1 MLSVSDVVA
10 LKIVSDVLALNS
22 YELAAKEDGRVMKV
36 IVTDE
41 ISERGLELLQQEPR
55 VQLDVRLGLGKAE
68 LHQIIGDYDAII
80 TRSGT
85 QVDAELLEHA
95 KKLKMV
101 ARAGVGID
109 NVDVPAASERG
120 IIVVNAPFGNT
131 NSAAEH
137 SMAILLAMCRN
148 VPMAN
153 ASLKSGQ
160 WQRAPFTGHELRH
173 RTMGII
179 GLGKVG
185 GRVALR
191 ARAFEMDVI
200 VYDPYISEKRATD
213 FGTRLV
219 SLEELVA
226 SADVI
231 SVHTPLNDE
240 TRDLVTAEHFAGM
253 KDGVL
258 IVNCARGGIISETAM
273 LEALEDGRVAG
284 AAFDVWSEEPPDDA
298 TLKKL
303 IAHPRMVVTPHLGAN
318 TFEAQTN
325 VAVDVSREIL
335 NLLDGKPV
343 ENAVNIARFDP
354 DLMAQMRP
362 FMALAEVLGDFISQL
377 APENPGKVSFSYT
390 GKLAAYDCMPITVAG
405 LAALLNRCTDQEVN
419 MVNANLV
426 AERRGLVVE
435 QSRSTESEFFSN
447 LITLSL
453 ETPQG
458 KRTIAGTLFEGTP
471 KIVRMRDFDT
481 DFTPEEHML
490 VMTYAD
496 RPGLIGRIGTI
507 LGEAEVNIGAM
518 NLGRR
523 GKGGEAMLVLS
534 VDSPVDEAIVARL
547 NEAVGARFVK
557 AVHLQL

>member
-1 MLSVSDVVA
+1 
-10 LKIVSDVLALNS
+10 
-22 YELAAKEDGRVMKV
+22 MKV

-41 ISERGLELLQQEPR
+41 ISEKGLELLQKEPR
-55 VQLDVRLGLGKAE
+55 VQLDVRLGLAKAE
-68 LHQIIGDYDAII
+68 LHRLIGDYDAII

-85 QVDAELLEHA
+85 QVDAELISHA

-137 SMAILLAMCRN
+137 TLALLLALCRN
-148 VPMAN
+148 VPEAN
-153 ASLKSGQ
+153 SSLKGGQ
-160 WQRAPFTGHELRH
+160 WQRAPFTGQELKQK
-173 RTMGII
+173 TMGII

-191 ARAFEMDVI
+191 ARAFEMEVL
-200 VYDPYISEKRATD
+200 VYDPYISEKRAAD

-219 SLEELVA
+219 SLDQLVSA
-226 SADVI
+226 ADVI

-240 TRDLVTAEHFAGM
+240 TRDLIRAEHLGRM

-258 IVNCARGGIISETAM
+258 IVNCARGGIMNEAAV
-273 LEALEDGRVAG
+273 LDALEQGKVGG
-284 AAFDVWSEEPPDDA
+284 AAFDVWSEEPPA
-298 TLKKL
+298 SPVLKRL

-325 VAVDVSREIL
+325 VAVDVSREII

-362 FMALAEVLGDFISQL
+362 FMDLAALLGDFLSQL
-377 APENPGKVSFSYT
+377 APENPSRASFRYS
-390 GKLAAYDCMPITVAG
+390 GKLATHDCMPITVAG

-426 AERRGLVVE
+426 AERRGLVVD
-435 QSRSTESEFFSN
+435 QSRSTESQFFSN
-447 LITLSL
+447 LITMSL

-458 KRTIAGTLFEGTP
+458 KRTIAGTLFEGRP
-471 KIVRMRDFDT
+471 KIVKMRDFDI
-481 DFTPEEHML
+481 DFTPERHML
-490 VMTYAD
+490 VMSYED
-496 RPGLIGRIGTI
+496 RPGLIGKIGTI
-507 LGEAEVNIGAM
+507 LGEVEVNIGAM
-518 NLGRR
+518 YLGRR
-523 GKGGEAMLVLS
+523 GKGEEAMVVLS
-534 VDSPVDEAIVARL
+534 IDSPVDEITLSRL
-547 NEAVGARFVK
+547 ADAVGARFAK
-557 AVHLQL
+557 AVHLPL

>member
-1 MLSVSDVVA
+1 
-10 LKIVSDVLALNS
+10 
-22 YELAAKEDGRVMKV
+22 MKV

-41 ISERGLELLQQEPR
+41 ISEQGLKLLQDDPR
-55 VQLDVRLGLGKAE
+55 IELDIRLGLEKTE
-68 LHQIIGDYDAII
+68 LHRIIGDYEAII

-85 QVDAELLEHA
+85 QVDAELLLHA
-95 KKLKMV
+95 GKLKMI

-109 NVDVPAASERG
+109 NVDVPAASEKG

-137 SMAILLAMCRN
+137 TMAILLAMCRH
-148 VPMAN
+148 VPEAN
-153 ASLKSGQ
+153 GSLKSGR

-173 RTMGII
+173 RTLGVI

-200 VYDPYISEKRATD
+200 VHDPYISEKRAAD

-219 SLEELVA
+219 SLQELVQM
-226 SADVI
+226 ADVI
-231 SVHTPLNDE
+231 SVHTPLNEE
-240 TRDLVTAEHFAGM
+240 TRDLITAEHFAKM
-253 KDGVL
+253 KDGIL
-258 IVNCARGGIISETAM
+258 IVNCARGGIINEAAM
-273 LEALEDGRVAG
+273 LAALDSGKVAG
-284 AAFDVWSEEPPDDA
+284 AAFDVWSEEPPESPELQA
-298 TLKKL
+298 L

-335 NLLDGKPV
+335 NLLEGKPV

-362 FMALAEVLGDFISQL
+362 FMNLAAILGDFISQL
-377 APENPGKVSFSYT
+377 APENPAKVSFSYT
-390 GKLAAYDCMPITVAG
+390 GKLAGYDCMPITVAG

-447 LITLSL
+447 LITLNL
-453 ETPQG
+453 ETPSGQ
-458 KRTIAGTLFEGTP
+458 RTIAGTLFENRP

-490 VMTYAD
+490 VMTYED
-496 RPGLIGRIGTI
+496 RPGLIGKIGTI

-523 GKGGEAMLVLS
+523 AKGGEAMVVLS
-534 VDSPVDEAIVARL
+534 IDSPVEETILTRLHEAI
-547 NEAVGARFVK
+547 GARFVK
-557 AVHLQL
+557 AVHLDL

>member
-1 MLSVSDVVA
+1 
-10 LKIVSDVLALNS
+10 
-22 YELAAKEDGRVMKV
+22 MKV

-41 ISERGLELLQQEPR
+41 ISEKGLVLLEKDPR
-55 VQLDVRLGLGKAE
+55 VQLDVRLGLETSE
-68 LHQIIGDYDAII
+68 LYGLIGDYDAII

-85 QVDAELLEHA
+85 QVDAELLSHA
-95 KKLKMV
+95 TNLKMV

-109 NVDVPAASERG
+109 NVDVVAASERG

-137 SMAILLAMCRN
+137 SMAILLSMCRN
-148 VPMAN
+148 VPDAN

-160 WQRAPFTGHELRH
+160 WQRAPFTGYELKH
-173 RTMGII
+173 KTMGII

-185 GRVALR
+185 GRVASR
-191 ARAFEMDVI
+191 SRAFEMDVV
-200 VYDPYISEKRATD
+200 VYDPYISEKRAAD

-219 SLEELVA
+219 SLDELV
-226 SADVI
+226 SMADVI

-240 TRDLVTAEHFAGM
+240 TRDLITGEQFSAM
-253 KDGVL
+253 KEGVL
-258 IVNCARGGIISETAM
+258 IVNCARGGIINESAM
-273 LEALEDGRVAG
+273 LTALESGKVAG
-284 AAFDVWSEEPPDDA
+284 AAFDVWSEEPPKSDV
-298 TLKKL
+298 LKKM
-303 IAHPRMVVTPHLGAN
+303 IEHPLMVVTPHLGAN

-325 VAVDVSREIL
+325 VAIDVSREIL

-362 FMALAEVLGDFISQL
+362 FMELAALLGDFISQL
-377 APENPGKVSFSYT
+377 APENPGKVIFNYT
-390 GKLAAYDCMPITVAG
+390 GKLAAHDCMPITVAG
-405 LAALLNRCTDQEVN
+405 LAALLNRCTDQEIN

-426 AERRGLVVE
+426 AERRGLIVE
-435 QSRSTESEFFSN
+435 QSRSTESNFFSN
-447 LITLSL
+447 LITMSL

-471 KIVRMRDFDT
+471 KIVKMRDFDT

-490 VMTYAD
+490 VMHYDD
-496 RPGLIGRIGTI
+496 RPGLIGKIGTI
-507 LGEAEVNIGAM
+507 LGEAKVNIGAM

-523 GKGGEAMLVLS
+523 IKGGEAMVVLS
-534 VDSPVDEAIVARL
+534 VDSPVGGETLAKLSEAI
-547 NEAVGARFVK
+547 GARFVK
-557 AVHLQL
+557 AVYLKR

>member
-1 MLSVSDVVA
+1 
-10 LKIVSDVLALNS
+10 
-22 YELAAKEDGRVMKV
+22 MKV

-41 ISERGLELLQQEPR
+41 ISEKGLKLLQEDSR
-55 VQLDVRLGLGKAE
+55 VQLDVRVGLEKAE
-68 LHQIIGDYDAII
+68 LHQVIGDYDAII

-85 QVDAELLEHA
+85 QVDEELLKHA

-148 VPMAN
+148 VPVAN
-153 ASLKSGQ
+153 DSLKSGQ

-226 SADVI
+226 AADVI

-240 TRDLVTAEHFAGM
+240 TRNLVTAEHFAGM

-362 FMALAEVLGDFISQL
+362 FMALAAVLGDFISQL

-547 NEAVGARFVK
+547 NEAVGARFVR

>member
-1 MLSVSDVVA
+1 
-10 LKIVSDVLALNS
+10 
-22 YELAAKEDGRVMKV
+22 MKV

-41 ISERGLELLQQEPR
+41 ISQKGLEPLQNDPR
-55 VQLDVRLGLGKAE
+55 IQLDVRLGLERSE
-68 LHQIIGDYDAII
+68 LYRLIGDYDAII

-85 QVDAELLEHA
+85 QVDAELLSHA

-148 VPMAN
+148 IPNAN
-153 ASLKSGQ
+153 SSLKSGQ
-160 WQRAPFTGHELRH
+160 WQRAPFTGYELRH
-173 RTMGII
+173 RTLGIV

-191 ARAFEMDVI
+191 ARAFEMDVL
-200 VYDPYISEKRATD
+200 VYDPYISEKRAVD
-213 FGTRLV
+213 CGTRLV
-219 SLEELVA
+219 SLDELV
-226 SADVI
+226 SKSDVI
-231 SVHTPLNDE
+231 SVHTPLNGE
-240 TRDLVTAEHFAGM
+240 TGGLITTEHFDKM
-253 KDGVL
+253 KEGVL
-258 IVNCARGGIISETAM
+258 IVNCARGGIINEESM
-273 LEALEDGRVAG
+273 LMALENGKVAG
-284 AAFDVWSEEPPDDA
+284 AAFDVWSEEPPNSEI
-298 TLKKL
+298 LKKL
-303 IAHPRMVVTPHLGAN
+303 IAHPRMLVTPHLGAN

-335 NLLDGKPV
+335 NLLDGKPM

-354 DLMAQMRP
+354 ALMAQMRP
-362 FMALAEVLGDFISQL
+362 FMELAAVLGDFISQL
-377 APENPGKVSFSYT
+377 APENPGKVSFNYT
-390 GKLAAYDCMPITVAG
+390 GKLAAHDCMPITVAG
-405 LAALLNRCTDQEVN
+405 LAALLNRCTDQEIN

-471 KIVRMRDFDT
+471 KIVKMRDFDT

-490 VMTYAD
+490 VMTYVD
-496 RPGLIGRIGTI
+496 RPGLIGKIGTI
-507 LGEAEVNIGAM
+507 LGEDEVNIGAM
-518 NLGRR
+518 SLGRR
-523 GKGGEAMLVLS
+523 GKGGEAMVVFS
-534 VDSPVDEAIVARL
+534 VDSPVDEMTLIRL
-547 NEAVGARFVK
+547 TKAVDASFVK
-557 AVHLQL
+557 AVHLKL

>member
-1 MLSVSDVVA
+1 
-10 LKIVSDVLALNS
+10 
-22 YELAAKEDGRVMKV
+22 MKV

-41 ISERGLELLQQEPR
+41 ISEKGLELLERDPR
-55 VQLDVRLGLGKAE
+55 VQLDVRLGLEKAA
-68 LHQIIGDYDAII
+68 LYQLIGGYDAII

-85 QVDAELLEHA
+85 QVDAELLSHA
-95 KKLKMV
+95 RNLKMI

-109 NVDVPAASERG
+109 NVDVPAASEKG

-137 SMAILLAMCRN
+137 TMAILLAMCRK
-148 VPMAN
+148 VADAN
-153 ASLKSGQ
+153 ASLKAGQ
-160 WQRAPFTGHELRH
+160 WQRAPFTGYELKH
-173 RTMGII
+173 KTIGIV

-191 ARAFEMDVI
+191 SRAFEMDVV

-219 SLEELVA
+219 SLEELV
-226 SADVI
+226 STADVI
-231 SVHTPLNDE
+231 SVHTPLNEE
-240 TRDLVTAEHFAGM
+240 THDLITAEHFAGM

-258 IVNCARGGIISETAM
+258 VVNCARGGIINEAAM
-273 LEALEDGRVAG
+273 LDALQSGKAGG
-284 AAFDVWSEEPPDDA
+284 AAFDVWSEEPPNSA
-298 TLKKL
+298 TLKQL
-303 IAHPRMVVTPHLGAN
+303 IAHPHMVVTPHLGAN

-354 DLMAQMRP
+354 DLMTQMRP
-362 FMALAEVLGDFISQL
+362 FMKLAAILGDFISQL
-377 APENPGKVSFSYT
+377 APENPGKVSFHYT
-390 GKLAAYDCMPITVAG
+390 GKLAAHDCMPITVTG
-405 LAALLNRCTDQEVN
+405 LAALLNRCSDQEVN

-426 AERRGLVVE
+426 AERRGLIVE

-447 LITLSL
+447 LITLTL

-458 KRTIAGTLFEGTP
+458 KRTIAGTLFEETP
-471 KIVRMRDFDT
+471 KIVKMRDFDT

-490 VMTYAD
+490 VLTYED
-496 RPGLIGRIGTI
+496 RRGVIGKIGTI

-523 GKGGEAMLVLS
+523 GRGGEAMVVLS
-534 VDSPVDEAIVARL
+534 VDSPVDEATLARL
-547 NEAVGARFVK
+547 GEAVGARFVK
-557 AVHLQL
+557 AVHLDLGT